1 MSSRLYLKIN
11 ELVVWSDNPRN
22 GFMNDSTSLSEKDII
37 NLLIDVVGDKKMFNL
52 AEDIFN
58 SGGLNGN
65 VVPTV
70 VLKKGKYLVYDGNRR
85 ISAIKMLMS
94 PDIIESQR
102 LKDKIVTLVDGKDL
116 SFLNEVFVYETNEK
130 EAIEL
135 MDKTHIGEQDG
146 VGVIPW
152 DAYNRDISLV
162 KRNQNPKYPHSYK
175 IAIVLGWKKKKDFSI
190 PYTDFQRL
198 FSSKTLINAFKI
210 KALDDDN
217 KDNIVTA
224 VDALLLFKKQ
234 FNFSSFSR
242 YFNITDSDDDTES
255 TKPINT
261 FVSWWQEQQKGK
273 STFVIRI
280 DKKELFTDSVLNDD
294 LSFIHIYERNKPDAE
309 LDYEKGDLNLSYID
323 PTGKAQKS
331 FKQSVGGKWTIEV
344 FYKGV
349 SETGEILVRTP
360 RDAPEVSFID
370 GLLFVKKG
378 ETLDLRT
385 TIRYSKSIHD
395 NNMALTSVKSV
406 GEKDALLN
414 DFILSSQNDV
424 GAYTISYTFDNDGEE
439 YSKNAE
445 IRVVSNKNKLSGQ
458 AVEIPFEFMG
468 NPNISFNSGVVE
480 LMKEINE
487 LWISGNYRFVVACSA
502 RAVAE
507 LSLDFIYQRNNNIF
521 AMNDSFETKII
532 KLADY
537 YLSNQN
543 DLTLLSNKLAVS
555 FHTTQNRLQNLKDN
569 ASGLNATVN
578 LGAHKSATRID
589 SRDLFDKIRA
599 YITLVVQIAEGMK

>member
-1 MSSRLYLKIN
+1 M
-11 ELVVWSDNPRN
+11 
-22 GFMNDSTSLSEKDII
+22 G
-37 NLLIDVVGDKKMFNL
+37 
-52 AEDIFN
+52 
-58 SGGLNGN
+58 
-65 VVPTV
+65 
-70 VLKKGKYLVYDGNRR
+70 
-85 ISAIKMLMS
+85 
-94 PDIIESQR
+94 
-102 LKDKIVTLVDGKDL
+102 KIVTLVDGKDL

>member
-22 GFMNDSTSLSEKDII
+22 GFMNDGASLSERDII

-52 AEDIFN
+52 AADIFN

-70 VLKKGKYLVYDGNRR
+70 VLKNGKYLVYDGNRR

-94 PDIIESQR
+94 PDIIENTV
-102 LKDKIVTLVDGKDL
+102 LKDKIVTLVEGKDL
-116 SFLNEVFVYETNEK
+116 SFLNEIFVYETSEE

-135 MDKTHIGEQDG
+135 MDKTHIGEQEG

-162 KRNQNPKYPHSYK
+162 KRNQNPKYQHSYK
-175 IAIVLGWKKKKDFSI
+175 IAIVLDWKRKKDFSI

-198 FSSKTLINAFKI
+198 FSSKALLNAFKI
-210 KALDDDN
+210 KALDEVN
-217 KDNIVTA
+217 KDNIVAA

-242 YFNITDSDDDTES
+242 YFNITDSDDDIES
-255 TKPINT
+255 AKPINT
-261 FVSWWQEQQKGK
+261 FISWWQEQQKGK
-273 STFVIRI
+273 STFVIKI
-280 DKKELFTDSVLNDD
+280 DKKELFTDSVLNND
-294 LSFIHIYERNKPDAE
+294 LSFIHIYERNKPDVE
-309 LDYEKGDLNLSYID
+309 LNYEKEDLNLSYID
-323 PTGKAQKS
+323 PTGKTQKS
-331 FKQSVGGKWTIEV
+331 FNQSVGGKWTIEV

-349 SETGEILVRTP
+349 SETGEIFVRTP
-360 RDAPEVSFID
+360 RETPEVSFID

-385 TIRYSKSIHD
+385 TVRYSKSIHD
-395 NNMALTSVKSV
+395 NNMTLTSVKSV

-414 DFILSSQNDV
+414 DFILSSQNDI
-424 GAYTISYTFDNDGEE
+424 GIYTISYTFDNDGEE

-458 AVEIPFEFMG
+458 VVEIPFEFMG

-487 LWISGNYRFVVACSA
+487 LWVSGNYRFVIACSA

-507 LSLDFIYQRNNNIF
+507 LSFDFIYQRNNNIF
-521 AMNDSFETKII
+521 ALNDGFEAKVI

-537 YLSNQN
+537 YLNNQN
-543 DLTLLSNKLAVS
+543 DLTMLSNKLAIS
-555 FHTTQNRLQNLKDN
+555 FHTMQNQLQNLKDN

-578 LGAHKSATRID
+578 LGAHKSATIMD
-589 SRDLFDKIRA
+589 SRDLFDKIHT
-599 YITLVVQIAEGMK
+599 YITLIVQIAEGMK